1 MCLLLILFVLLYVL
15 LFIFFNIK
23 KAALIRPKIKINCLE
38 LTRTNFKRYLRISFK
53 SPDLSKNL
61 KYFSHLKK
69 TQKILAFLSCF
80 NLTKKSLC
88 DHMAM
93 F

>member
-1 MCLLLILFVLLYVL
+1 MLFMCLLLILFVLLYVL

-23 KAALIRPKIKINCLE
+23 KAALIRPKIKINCLK

-61 KYFSHLKK
+61 KYLSHLKK
-69 TQKILAFLSCF
+69 TQKNTSFPVLF
-80 NLTKKSLC
+80 
-88 DHMAM
+88 
-93 F
+93 